1 MGVICCA
8 CDAMLALRVNVNGE
22 RRALVAKRAKMHV
35 SAQRDFGALRKR
47 DATPLPETS
56 PQSVPAGQ
64 TQVRGKHSSSDCRLL
79 LLDIDRLDARSPSP
93 CLADKHQRGKHEPHA
108 KWTNL
113 SSKVCRV
120 KREPRVVVRS
130 LSSGT
135 ANTRREC
142 VQATFLCS
150 CTVG

>member
-64 TQVRGKHSSSDCRLL
+64 TQVGGSTAAATVDCSSSTSTDLTHARPRLVSL
-79 LLDIDRLDARSPSP
+79 INT
-93 CLADKHQRGKHEPHA
+93 KEGN
-108 KWTNL
+108 TNL
-113 SSKVCRV
+113 T
-120 KREPRVVVRS
+120 P
-130 LSSGT
+130 SGQT
-135 ANTRREC
+135 
-142 VQATFLCS
+142 
-150 CTVG
+150 